1 MKNLVLSSH
10 SQNHTTLVDN
20 HFIDCHMVKANG
32 EFVKVYLFLLRHL
45 NASPSVLTISAI
57 ADSLDNT
64 EKDILRAL
72 NYWEKEGLLSL
83 QYDESDHSLCGIA
96 FCPVPPCEGG
106 GRSCA
111 ALSYEDTAR
120 SRGVS
125 CEGNGYSTES
135 QTPVTSQMTDPAP
148 VAEPVSDS
156 RGTAPTS
163 IKAFRDRKEFQQ
175 LLFVAEQYIGRPLTR
190 TDIDT
195 ISYFFDQL
203 HFSADLI
210 EYLIEYCVENQHT
223 SMHYIKKVALA
234 WADAHVT
241 TVEEARATSSI
252 YNKNC
257 YTVLNAFGIR
267 GRGPAASEIAYIKK
281 WTEQYGFTLDIIKE
295 ACDRTMN
302 SIHQPS
308 FDYTDKILSKWLTQH
323 VRVLSDIERIDT
335 AFRQEK
341 ENKRRAAV
349 PKPAANIKTKFNNF
363 NGRSYDIDSL
373 EERLLKTR

>member
-1 MKNLVLSSH
+1 MKNLVLRNRCE
-10 SQNHTTLVDN
+10 NHTTLVDN

-45 NASPSVLTISAI
+45 NTSSAVLTVSAI

-83 QYDESDHSLCGIA
+83 QYDESDHTLCGIE
-96 FCPVPPCEGG
+96 FCPVPSCEEE
-106 GRSCA
+106 RFSNICPA
-111 ALSYEDTAR
+111 SENQDTAFR
-120 SRGVS
+120 VESSSHTPIREDLKVS
-125 CEGNGYSTES
+125 NT
-135 QTPVTSQMTDPAP
+135 V
-148 VAEPVSDS
+148 PVSDA
-156 RGTAPTS
+156 RGAVPTS

-175 LLFVAEQYIGRPLTR
+175 LLFVTEQYIGRPLTR

-234 WADAHVT
+234 WADANVT
-241 TVEEARATSSI
+241 TVDEARATSSI

-295 ACDRTMN
+295 ACDRTMS

-308 FDYTDKILSKWLTQH
+308 FDYADKILSKWLTQH
-323 VRVLSDIERIDT
+323 VRVFSDIERVDT

-341 ENKRRAAV
+341 ENKRRIAAT
-349 PKPAANIKTKFNNF
+349 KPAANIKTKFNNF